1 MITQVANRIATAS
14 IVNDDPEAAAQEAI
28 RELTDQLGA
37 PPSIV
42 VVVFSADFS
51 AQAIRD
57 GIYRELP
64 ASSVLVGCS
73 SYAELGPD
81 GALTHSVTALGLQ
94 LPGYQARAL
103 STQGGADSFA
113 IGKSMG
119 EGLLHPKPDLLLLFP
134 DVLTLNV
141 TRLLRGLQSQLG
153 TELPILGGAPADNG
167 QFRQTE
173 MLCGQHIQQS
183 GAVALAL
190 FGPLSISSAACSGY
204 TPVSVP
210 LRATSVEN
218 GNVLL
223 ELNGKRALSVYLD
236 LLGPRRNEMPAVTIE
251 YPIGVIRRSSGK
263 TEVLTDLVR
272 AVFGIDEHRGAL
284 ILGGDIPSHA
294 ELCILSATRSDLLS
308 GTRAAIDSILSAP
321 KDPKDSKD
329 PSAASELVL
338 IFNCMSRKVILGP
351 RYKEEASILHSLI
364 DRKTPRFG
372 FYTFGELSPV
382 QSVTQ
387 HHESTFTVAEVRFSR
402 AT

>member
-1 MITQVANRIATAS
+1 MTQVGNRIATAS
-14 IVNDDPEAAAQEAI
+14 IVNDDPHAAAQEAI

-42 VVVFSADFS
+42 LVVFSADFS
-51 AQAIRD
+51 AQAVRD

-73 SYAELGPD
+73 SFAELGPD

-94 LPGYQARAL
+94 LPGYTAKAL
-103 STQGGADSFA
+103 CTQGGTDSFA
-113 IGKSMG
+113 IGQQLA
-119 EGLLHPKPDLLLLFP
+119 EELLQPKPDLILLFP

-141 TRLLRGLQSQLG
+141 TRLLRGLQAQLG
-153 TELPILGGAPADNG
+153 TDIPILGGAPADNG
-167 QFRQTE
+167 AFRQTE
-173 MLCGQHIQQS
+173 MICGSQILQS

-190 FGPLSISSAACSGY
+190 FGPLSIHSAACSGY

-210 LRATSVEN
+210 LRATSIEQ

-223 ELNGKRALSVYLD
+223 ELNGRDALSVYLE

-251 YPIGVIRRSSGK
+251 YPIGVIRRTSGK
-263 TEVLTDLVR
+263 TEVQTDLVR

-284 ILGGDIPSHA
+284 VLGGDIPEQA
-294 ELCILSATRSDLLS
+294 ELCILSATRPDLLS
-308 GTRAAIDSILSAP
+308 GTNAALQSILSAE
-321 KDPKDSKD
+321 KGSG
-329 PSAASELVL
+329 SESDLVL
-338 IFNCMSRKVILGP
+338 VFNCMSRKVILGP
-351 RYKEEASILHSLI
+351 RYKEESAILSSLVAPKI
-364 DRKTPRFG
+364 PRFG

-382 QSVTQ
+382 ARTTQ
-387 HHESTFTVAEVRFSR
+387 HHESTFTVAAIRFHR